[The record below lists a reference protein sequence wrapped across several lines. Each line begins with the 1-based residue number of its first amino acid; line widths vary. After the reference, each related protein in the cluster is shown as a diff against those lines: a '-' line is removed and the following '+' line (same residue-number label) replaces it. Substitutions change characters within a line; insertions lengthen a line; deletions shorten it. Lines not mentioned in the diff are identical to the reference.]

1 MTSCFCFFISFLL
14 GTISNAMANNCT
26 LLPSDLLNCAQKQGV
41 VRFPD
46 DGAGY
51 GFGFGSVLDVEN
63 MCRTKWHLNV
73 YACAHQTVVNRCATN
88 AESHF
93 RMRMWQFIFDAS
105 RYTRAAHYLCRLHNL
120 SIFRMH
126 RDSCLLP
133 YEQQVNA
140 CSEAYTSLL
149 AATTLRL
156 AVNNPSNLTNEW
168 AYADYMIQE
177 LTRTYCLT
185 TLSLSTGSSEFNKL
199 PLPQLVLSSPLT
211 RFIPLRGI
219 KEKIQCVTA
228 RLKEPCTEDVISLV
242 RNYYRETLPENC
254 PTQAEEK
261 TQIFGPVKRT
271 TSGTSNPNKKIFQN
285 SYLSKTSP
293 SKGKSCRFSIN
304 YRRYFFI
311 GLISVILKD
320 TLQICI

>member
-1 MTSCFCFFISFLL
+1 MTGCFCFFICFLFC
-14 GTISNAMANNCT
+14 TILNAMANNCT

-46 DGAGY
+46 DRAGY
-51 GFGFGSVLDVEN
+51 GFGFGSILDVEN
-63 MCRTKWHLNV
+63 MCRTKWHLKV
-73 YACAHQTVVNRCATN
+73 YACAHQTVVKRCTTN

-105 RYTRAAHYLCRLHNL
+105 RYSRAAHYLCRLHNL
-120 SIFRMH
+120 NIFRMH
-126 RDSCLLP
+126 RDSCLLL

-177 LTRTYCLT
+177 LTRTYC
-185 TLSLSTGSSEFNKL
+185 
-199 PLPQLVLSSPLT
+199 V
-211 RFIPLRGI
+211 GI

-242 RNYYRETLPENC
+242 RNYYRETVPENC
-254 PTQAEEK
+254 PTEAEER

-271 TSGTSNPNKKIFQN
+271 TSGNSNPNKKISQY

-311 GLISVILKD
+311 GLISVILRD
-320 TLQICI
+320 TLIICI